1 MCLYDD
7 WVSDWVVK
15 LFIYIF
21 NFFVFIGGSVFCYW
35 VYLIRC
41 VFLGVWVFIIY
52 IFIYLIVEWVSE
64 FDRWLVMIWYW
75 VFGWLFGWMVGWF
88 IYSDVLSVDSVAD
101 WYMKKFS
108 FLILWKSKIWQQ
120 KKNGIFY
127 HTFLIQKIYRG
138 SKYFHEISFLPQMLN
153 NGYYLMFFWQPKG
166 AIFTQNA

>member
-1 MCLYDD
+1 MLLSLFNTVCIFGCVSIYYLY
-7 WVSDWVVK
+7 
-15 LFIYIF
+15 IYIF
-21 NFFVFIGGSVFCYW
+21 NC
-35 VYLIRC
+35 
-41 VFLGVWVFIIY
+41 
-52 IFIYLIVEWVSE
+52 WVSE
-64 FDRWLVMIWYW
+64 WVWSLVGYDM
-75 VFGWLFGWMVGWF
+75 VLSVWMVVWMDGWF